1 MINTW
6 IFHFKPVSNYEL
18 MWIKFLHNDFHIVT
32 KLFICLK
39 FGGNLVDTVDNC
51 SVILLINIFA
61 DILLGFYR
69 KLAGNIHINL
79 SWKNKLGVTFRR
91 FNILRLYSICSATV
105 LMINSGVTCFTLLG
119 EIRSFRVSIT
129 ISSVISTLF
138 NLE

>member
-6 IFHFKPVSNYEL
+6 IFHFKPVSNSEL

-91 FNILRLYSICSATV
+91 FNILRLYSIMFCYC
-105 LMINSGVTCFTLLG
+105 IND
-119 EIRSFRVSIT
+119 
-129 ISSVISTLF
+129 
-138 NLE
+138 